1 MSISSWSASSRWRFA
16 GSEREQPGRR
26 PFIAAP
32 RHQLI
37 GADKCAR
44 GFVQRGQFG
53 FGHRRN
59 GQPDTDTFGLGTCPL
74 NVGRIEIVE
83 DQKGVSIAE
92 QVIKRTAVGQPRVRR
107 QRSRR
112 GTRSEE
118 HTSEIQSLLRISYA
132 VSCLKKKK
140 QSITNKKI

>member
-59 GQPDTDTFGLGTCPL
+59 GQPDTD
-74 NVGRIEIVE
+74 
-83 DQKGVSIAE
+83 
-92 QVIKRTAVGQPRVRR
+92 
-107 QRSRR
+107 
-112 GTRSEE
+112 RSEE
-118 HTSEIQSLLRISYA
+118 HTSELQSLMRISYA
-132 VSCLKKKK
+132 VFRLIKKTALNTLRT
-140 QSITNKKI
+140 TNHKDRFKPPYCAGR

>member
-44 GFVQRGQFG
+44 GFVQRGQYG
-53 FGHRRN
+53 FGNRRN
-59 GQPDTDTFGLGTCPL
+59 GQPDTDTFDLDRTC
-74 NVGRIEIVE
+74 VVSG
-83 DQKGVSIAE
+83 KGVSVRLVLGGRCI
-92 QVIKRTAVGQPRVRR
+92 IKKT
-107 QRSRR
+107 
-112 GTRSEE
+112 
-118 HTSEIQSLLRISYA
+118 
-132 VSCLKKKK
+132 KK
-140 QSITNKKI
+140 QGHRNK